1 LWGWAGVR
9 PCRIGYA
16 PFFVIGSCLW
26 FLPPSAVEKSR
37 SAKARAGRQ
46 MGRWADRCRG
56 IGHQLPTA
64 SEGPQAGRRH
74 RGPQRLDCPTP
85 RLQNRGNKA
94 RMSMKTNSRE
104 VEKSRSRGVVKPD
117 QEVRRGDA
125 YGLSLFDFQLS
136 TVNCL
141 TRIRRNKARMSMKT
155 KEEVKKSR
163 TPSPGSLLS
172 PPSPISG
179 VRWSDPNRT
188 RNRTPQGRGL
198 LLTRFGRDADCLS
211 LSDSQLS
218 TSGLE
223 FGGTKREC
231 L

>member
-1 LWGWAGVR
+1 MVLDKWGI
-9 PCRIGYA
+9 IGYN
-16 PFFVIGSCLW
+16 
-26 FLPPSAVEKSR
+26 SAVRSDKALRACRVRYAGKYSQEVEESRSRRVKESR

-64 SEGPQAGRRH
+64 SDGPQAGRWR
-74 RGPQRLDCPTP
+74 RAPQRLDSSTY

-117 QEVRRGDA
+117 QEVRRGGA

-136 TVNCL
+136 TLNCL

-155 KEEVKKSR
+155 NSRGVEESKS
-163 TPSPGSLLS
+163 
-172 PPSPISG
+172 
-179 VRWSDPNRT
+179 
-188 RNRTPQGRGL
+188 
-198 LLTRFGRDADCLS
+198 
-211 LSDSQLS
+211 
-218 TSGLE
+218 
-223 FGGTKREC
+223 
-231 L
+231 